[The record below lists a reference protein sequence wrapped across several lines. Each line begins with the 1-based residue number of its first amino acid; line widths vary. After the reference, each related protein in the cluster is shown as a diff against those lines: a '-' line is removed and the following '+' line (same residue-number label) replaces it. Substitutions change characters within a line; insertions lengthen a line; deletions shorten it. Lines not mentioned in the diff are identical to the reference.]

1 MFKSIVKSNRDYR
14 AMSTTSVHSR
24 PSISQIPSTMASTS
38 IVSAR
43 PADGQKLKVKCAS
56 RQSLIDT
63 VTGKFQPPVGG
74 VSGIGHYMGNGKGRE
89 SKMKPRGSVA
99 GQSLSFFIQLI

>member
-1 MFKSIVKSNRDYR
+1 
-14 AMSTTSVHSR
+14 MSTSSIGMPSR
-24 PSISQIPSTMASTS
+24 PPLSQIPSTMASTS

-63 VTGKFQPPVGG
+63 VTGKFQTPVGG
-74 VSGIGHYMGNGKGRE
+74 VSGLSAYMGNGKG
-89 SKMKPRGSVA
+89 KPKPRGSVA
-99 GQSLSFFIQLI
+99 GE

>member
-1 MFKSIVKSNRDYR
+1 
-14 AMSTTSVHSR
+14 MSTSSVQSR
-24 PSISQIPSTMASTS
+24 PSLSQIPSTIASTS

-63 VTGKFQPPVGG
+63 VTGKFSHGGG
-74 VSGIGHYMGNGKGRE
+74 VSGVTGFSSYMGNGKGRDL
-89 SKMKPRGSVA
+89 KTKTGSVA
-99 GQSLSFFIQLI
+99 GELVHLIILIIGIFE

>member
-1 MFKSIVKSNRDYR
+1 MINLIVIVCRDYR

-24 PSISQIPSTMASTS
+24 PSISQIPTTMASTS

-74 VSGIGHYMGNGKGRE
+74 VSGISTYMGNGKGRDA
-89 SKMKPRGSVA
+89 KMKARGSVA
-99 GQSLSFFIQLI
+99 G